1 MKRFLPLWC
10 TRAMRAAPLIALL
23 ALGLIAQVATAQ
35 TTQPTTAPA
44 AAAPVAPTP
53 DPIGATGGAT
63 SPLTQPN
70 SYLTGWV
77 TGSADKNLDATTGG
91 TFKPWAGD
99 HPTVDELGQH
109 VAKLY
114 YSMNFV
120 WVLVAGFLVIFMQA
134 GFALVETGL
143 IRAKN
148 ASHTFS
154 MNFLVYGLGMFGFF
168 ICGFALMCGGYNGTA
183 IGGPGQLG
191 GLPTMNSMFT
201 IGSSIA
207 GDSGWGLF

>member
-1 MKRFLPLWC
+1 TGQM
-10 TRAMRAAPLIALL
+10 
-23 ALGLIAQVATAQ
+23 
-35 TTQPTTAPA
+35 TTP
-44 AAAPVAPTP
+44 
-53 DPIGATGGAT
+53 
-63 SPLTQPN
+63 S
-70 SYLTGWV
+70 SYLPAWV
-77 TGSADKNLDATTGG
+77 SGSADKNLDATTGG
-91 TFKPWAGD
+91 TFKLWAGD

-143 IRAKN
+143 VRAKN

-154 MNFLVYGLGMFGFF
+154 MNFMVYALGMFGFF
-168 ICGFALMCGGYNGTA
+168 VCGFALMDGGLNGTM

-191 GLPTMNSMFT
+191 TLPTMNKMFT
-201 IGSSIA
+201 IGASVA
-207 GDSGWGLF
+207 GDSGWGLFGMKGFFLSGDAYDGAVVVLFLYMMAFMDTTATIVTGACAERWSFKSFCIYSVII